1 MMENITAATRF
12 IIGIVIITIST
23 IIITVHLLREQSENN
38 SGREFFMVKFFQDQI
53 HVVILNILARINH
66 IITFHMEIT
75 MDLAEN
81 NFLDNY

>member
-1 MMENITAATRF
+1 MMENITAATRL

-23 IIITVHLLREQSENN
+23 IIITVHPLREQSENN
-38 SGREFFMVKFFQDQI
+38 SGREFSMEKFFQDQI